1 MENDLTAAQDT
12 FVSHL
17 KTAHTALF
25 DLTKT
30 YSGDLTHISY
40 AEVGISLQ
48 IVPGIASRA
57 TAKPFCGANG
67 QFVPGLELTVSD
79 IRTASYLLLDA
90 ITAVE
95 NGELDEVIKN
105 RASLC
110 AYIDDIKGYP
120 TILEWS
126 QE

>member
-1 MENDLTAAQDT
+1 MENALTAPQDT
-12 FVSHL
+12 FASHL

-25 DLTKT
+25 DLLKRC
-30 YSGDLTHISY
+30 SGDLTRTSY
-40 AEVGISLQ
+40 AEAGISLQ
-48 IVPGIASRA
+48 IIPGVAARA
-57 TAKPFCGANG
+57 TAKPFCDANG
-67 QFVPGLELTVSD
+67 KFVPGLELTVSD
-79 IRTASYLLLDA
+79 VRTASYLLLDA

-120 TILEWS
+120 TILEWF

>member
-1 MENDLTAAQDT
+1 MENALTSAQDT
-12 FVSHL
+12 FASHL

-25 DLTKT
+25 DLLKRC
-30 YSGDLTHISY
+30 SGDLTHASY
-40 AEVGISLQ
+40 TEAGISLQ
-48 IVPGIASRA
+48 IVPGVAARA

-67 QFVPGLELTVSD
+67 RLVPGLELVVPNVG
-79 IRTASYLLLDA
+79 TASYLLLDA

-95 NGELDEVIKN
+95 SGELDEVIKN

-120 TILEWS
+120 SILEWS